1 MMTSLL
7 TLSLAYALVAAL
19 LLALCI
25 GLEGRRLLKISLIV
39 LVSAFYSVTWLG
51 HQSMLG
57 WATSEDM
64 PDAFRVL
71 WITIDE
77 PDKATKE
84 AGGIFFWVRE
94 LDEAGIPQGAPRAYH
109 VPFTEQAA
117 EEAQAALGKM
127 EEGDVMNGTLSNNA
141 VREQDTE
148 AQRESDYEGTDR
160 IGGDDGFRPM
170 FELREVAP
178 PTLPPK
184 A

>member
-1 MMTSLL
+1 
-7 TLSLAYALVAAL
+7 
-19 LLALCI
+19 
-25 GLEGRRLLKISLIV
+25 
-39 LVSAFYSVTWLG
+39 
-51 HQSMLG
+51 MLG
-57 WATSEDM
+57 WATSKTC
-64 PDAFRVL
+64 PTPSGCG
-71 WITIDE
+71 ITIDE

-84 AGGIFFWVRE
+84 DGGIFFWVRE
-94 LDEAGIPQGAPRAYH
+94 LDEAGIPQGAACLR

-141 VREQDTE
+141 MREKDQE

-160 IGGDDGFRPM
+160 MGGDDGFRPM

>member
-7 TLSLAYALVAAL
+7 MLGLAYALVAAL

-77 PDKATKE
+77 PHKATKE

-117 EEAQAALGKM
+117 EEALDRAPQHGSTPRPRMDRPLVRRVINAQIVASNAQGRKLPHHQDPGM
-127 EEGDVMNGTLSNNA
+127 ECSFMSVTL
-141 VREQDTE
+141 
-148 AQRESDYEGTDR
+148 TD
-160 IGGDDGFRPM
+160 
-170 FELREVAP
+170 
-178 PTLPPK
+178 
-184 A
+184 

>member
-1 MMTSLL
+1 MMPSLL
-7 TLSLAYALVAAL
+7 TLGLAYALVAAL

-25 GLEGRRLLKISLIV
+25 GLEGRRLLKIGLIA
-39 LVSAFYSVTWLG
+39 LVSVFYSVTWLG

-84 AGGIFFWVRE
+84 DGGIFFWVRE
-94 LDEAGIPQGAPRAYH
+94 LDEAGIPQGAPRAYR

-141 VREQDTE
+141 MREKDQE

-160 IGGDDGFRPM
+160 MGGDDGFRPM

>member
-1 MMTSLL
+1 VL
-7 TLSLAYALVAAL
+7 
-19 LLALCI
+19 I
-25 GLEGRRLLKISLIV
+25 GL
-39 LVSAFYSVTWLG
+39 VSVFYSVTWFG

-94 LDEAGIPQGAPRAYH
+94 LDEAGLPQGAPRAYH

-127 EEGDVMNGTLSNNA
+127 EEGDVMNGTISQTTQCA
-141 VREQDTE
+141 SKTRMRT
-148 AQRESDYEGTDR
+148 A
-160 IGGDDGFRPM
+160 
-170 FELREVAP
+170 
-178 PTLPPK
+178 
-184 A
+184 

>member
-1 MMTSLL
+1 MMSSLL
-7 TLSLAYALVAAL
+7 TLGLAYALVAAL
-19 LLALCI
+19 LLALCMT
-25 GLEGRRLLKISLIV
+25 LEGKRSLKVGLVV

-64 PDAFRVL
+64 PEAFRVL
-71 WITIDE
+71 VRTMDA
-77 PDKATKE
+77 PQKVTKD

-94 LDEAGIPQGAPRAYH
+94 LDEAGIPQGPPRAYH

-127 EEGDVMNGTLSNNA
+127 EEGDVMNGTLTNNA
-141 VREQDTE
+141 MREKDKE